1 VSPRRLLLVALV
13 VGGVALVAAGVLVS
27 RRGSS
32 SATPAP
38 ATSATVPSSTVPTST
53 TPVKVTETPGENS
66 RVMLV
71 PVRGGRP
78 HGITPDAV
86 AVYFEG
92 PTWSPDGRLLAMSRA
107 ECEGCP
113 ADLVVMR
120 PNGTHRRVLVDT
132 LDVTRPAWSPDGTRI
147 AFGVPDGRILTVD
160 VRTRR
165 IVEVVRAQAAAIPK
179 WSPNTRWIAYV
190 ANGSDGRPAIYRT
203 RADGSGRPA
212 RLTSA
217 GLQATDPAW
226 SPDGREIVYSREDA
240 DGIWRL
246 AAMRPNGTGTHE
258 LRPHSRVSQENAAFS
273 RDGRRI
279 AFTAVTAFGA
289 NRVGV
294 MGSDGTRAR
303 LLTPATGAGSAA
315 LPAIRPD
322 GSAIAYT
329 EQPR

>member
-1 VSPRRLLLVALV
+1 VSSRRLLLAALV
-13 VGGVALVAAGVLVS
+13 VGGIALVAAGVLVS

-32 SATPAP
+32 SAAPAPATTATVP
-38 ATSATVPSSTVPTST
+38 ATSATVPTST
-53 TPVKVTETPGENS
+53 AKVKVTETPGENS

-78 HGITPDAV
+78 RAITPDAV

-113 ADLVVMR
+113 SVLIVMR

-132 LDVTRPAWSPDGTRI
+132 LDVNRPAWSPDGTRI

-165 IVEVVRAQAAAIPK
+165 LVEVVRANEPQIPK
-179 WSPNTRWIAYV
+179 WSPDSRWIAYV

-203 RADGSGRPA
+203 RADGGGRPA
-212 RLTSA
+212 RLTPA
-217 GLQATDPAW
+217 GRQATDPAW

-246 AAMRPNGTGTHE
+246 VAMRPDGTGAHE
-258 LRPHSRVSQENAAFS
+258 LRPHARISQENAAFS
-273 RDGRRI
+273 RDGRLI
-279 AFTAVTAFGA
+279 AYTAVTAFGPD
-289 NRVGV
+289 RVGV
-294 MGSDGTRAR
+294 MRSDGTRAR
-303 LLTPATGAGSAA
+303 LLTPATSSAA
-315 LPAIRPD
+315 LPAVRPG
-322 GSAIAYT
+322 GSVIAYR
-329 EQPR
+329 ESPR